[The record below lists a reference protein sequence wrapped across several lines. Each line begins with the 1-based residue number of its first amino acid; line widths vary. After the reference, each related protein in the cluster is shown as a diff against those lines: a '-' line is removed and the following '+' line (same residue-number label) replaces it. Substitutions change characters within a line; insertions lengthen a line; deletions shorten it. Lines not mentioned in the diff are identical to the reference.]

1 MFPPPLLLLRA
12 CELFDGESFAG
23 RRDVL
28 VDGGHIVAIEEA
40 EAIPAATGARV
51 IEGRFALPGLVDAHV
66 HVSFSDPGAM
76 VRGGVTAA
84 LDLGEPVEVAFVARP
99 PLRLRASG
107 PLLTAP
113 GGYPTRSWGAK
124 GYGLEVA
131 GDDDVRRAVAMLS
144 GRGAAMIKVAITAA
158 PSLDADAIRA
168 IVAAAHAAGLPV
180 VAHALTLPDV
190 RVALDGGVDALAH
203 TPVDLLPDDVVAQI
217 AARSMTIVSTVRAFG
232 DAPSTRQN
240 VAALAAA
247 GCRVV
252 YGTDLGN
259 DGIMP
264 GADAAELSIL
274 SGALG
279 GDEAALR
286 AATRDAATFAGFAP
300 PRIRAGEPA
309 NIIVARDR
317 SFPSIAAPELVLID
331 GKEIA

>member
-1 MFPPPLLLLRA
+1 MSLPAPVLLRA
-12 CELFDGESFAG
+12 SDLFDGESFAG

-28 VDGGHIVAIEEA
+28 VDGERIVAVEL
-40 EAIPAATGARV
+40 PATMTAPGARV
-51 IEGRFALPGLVDAHV
+51 IEGRFVLPGLVDAHV

-84 LDLGEPVEVAFVARP
+84 LDLGEPVEVAFAAHP

-113 GGYPTRSWGAK
+113 GGYPTTSWGAN

-131 GDDDVRRAVAMLS
+131 SDEDARSAVAMLA

-158 PSLDADAIRA
+158 PSLDADAVRG

-203 TPVDLLPDDVVAQI
+203 TPVDLLPNDVVAQI

-240 VAALAAA
+240 LAALAAA
-247 GCRVV
+247 GCPVV

-264 GADAAELSIL
+264 GADAAELAIL

-286 AATRDAATFAGFAP
+286 AATRDAAAFAGFP
-300 PRIRAGEPA
+300 PARIRAGDSA

-317 SFPSIAAPELVLID
+317 SFASIAAPELIWID
-331 GKEIA
+331 GKEIP